1 MTPFL
6 GQAMVLGALSGMR
19 SMAGLATL
27 ALRRKGV
34 PTGMMVAMAAGEMV
48 ADKTPLVGD
57 RIAPLPLAGRVLS
70 GALVGGVV
78 ANDAR
83 GNVWAGAL
91 VGAAAAAV
99 AAHLAFYARR
109 RLPMTNLA
117 GGFLEDAVVIGTSI
131 LAAQHAASTRTLPAR
146 LMR

>member
-1 MTPFL
+1 MKPFL
-6 GQAMVLGALSGMR
+6 GQAIALGALSGMR

-78 ANDAR
+78 ARDGR
-83 GNVWAGAL
+83 GNVVAGAL
-91 VGAAAAAV
+91 VGAAAAAI
-99 AAHLAFYARR
+99 AAHLAFYVRR
-109 RLPMTNLA
+109 RLPMTNVA
-117 GGFLEDAVVIGTSI
+117 GGLLEDAIVIGTGI
-131 LAAQHAASTRTLPAR
+131 LATQQAASRRALPAGFIR
-146 LMR
+146 